1 MALWLLAC
9 KELNGGVY
17 VTRLPKAISSGT
29 SISPGV
35 PDNWFFVGPGT
46 APSVQEYNGNQF
58 ILIFNYL
65 DRLIVRVLDI
75 SVWPPTQVNP
85 ISVSGGPNP
94 PSAFLFGI
102 TAAGILN
109 DNYIF
114 NVPNTSTGVGQ
125 TKNQFDPPYLKHNL
139 IFFDPGTNTYSVE
152 LQPDP
157 TWVTNLPNTP
167 NFFRL
172 YRSPLGAIP
181 VWTRILDWST
191 TLDFTDSHVGL
202 LQFQYAATIGAFFNP
217 SNPGSTTDHEESLK
231 GPILA
236 FDSTAPPIGFLLIE
250 IDSLPLNAGSE
261 ASRLP
266 SVTGFGYFTTTQ
278 RFFVQVVADV
288 IGYPGLQTP
297 TTGQPTTP
305 LQETATS
312 TALGVG
318 AIGGFLAFPQSTPG
332 LFSDSLKFGQ
342 EAVPVTGQPP
352 TILLGANAACSL
364 FG

>member
-1 MALWLLAC
+1 MAFWLLAC

-17 VTRLPKAISSGT
+17 ITRLPQAIVGT
-29 SISPGV
+29 GISPGV

-46 APSVQEYNGNQF
+46 SPSVQEYAGNQF

-65 DRLIVRVLDI
+65 DRLIVRILDI
-75 SVWPPTQVNP
+75 SVWPPTEVNP

-94 PSAFLFGI
+94 PSSFLFGI

-114 NVPNTSTGVGQ
+114 NVPNSSSSTGQ

-139 IFFDPGTNTYSVE
+139 VFFDPGTNTYSVE

-172 YRSPLGAIP
+172 YRSPLAGP
-181 VWTRILDWST
+181 LTWTLIQDWAP
-191 TLDFTDSHVGL
+191 TLDFTDSHVGS
-202 LQFQYAATIGAFFNP
+202 LQFRYAATIGAYFNP

-236 FDSTAPPIGFLLIE
+236 FDSTVHPIGYLLTPE
-250 IDSLPLNAGSE
+250 EMLPLNAGGEVSL
-261 ASRLP
+261 LP

-278 RFFVQVVADV
+278 RFFVQVVADTV
-288 IGYPGLQTP
+288 DYPGLQAP
-297 TTGQPTTP
+297 VAGQPPTP
-305 LQETATS
+305 LQETPTS
-312 TALGVG
+312 AALSVG
-318 AIGGFLAFPQSTPG
+318 SREGFLSFPQSTPG
-332 LFSDSLKFGQ
+332 LLSDTLKFGQ

-352 TILLGANAACSL
+352 TTLPGGNAACSL